1 MREIVLDT
9 ETTGLKPEDGHRI
22 VEIGCVELY
31 NHMPTGNT
39 FHCFINPQRDMPMEA
54 EKIHGLST
62 LFLKDQPI
70 FMQVVDSFLTF
81 IEDSPLVIHNAA
93 FDMRFLNAELNRLC
107 RPVMPLTRAI
117 DTLKL
122 ARQKFPG
129 AQVTLDALCRRFS
142 IDNTQRTKHGA
153 LIDSELLAQV
163 YLELLGGR
171 QTTIAFQTSSQDQT
185 NPLSPLSLVT
195 SSSYRQP
202 RSFPL
207 SDDEEKAHAAFI
219 STFKKSLWT
228 I

>member
-22 VEIGCVELY
+22 VEIGCVELV
-31 NHMPTGNT
+31 NHMPTGKT
-39 FHCFINPQRDMPMEA
+39 FHCFINPQRDMPVEA

-62 LFLKDQPI
+62 AFLKDHPI
-70 FMQVVDSFLTF
+70 FMQVVDSFLSF

-93 FDMRFLNAELNRLC
+93 FDMKFLNAELDRLC
-107 RPVMPLTRAI
+107 RPVMPLARAV

-171 QTTIAFQTSSQDQT
+171 QTAIAFQTSSQDQP
-185 NPLSPLSLVT
+185 NHLLPFSLT
-195 SSSYRQP
+195 PSSVHR
-202 RSFPL
+202 
-207 SDDEEKAHAAFI
+207 
-219 STFKKSLWT
+219 
-228 I
+228 